1 MEVMNNMDVSY
12 LRNITTTVSSLKQD
26 FINPNNTISKIQIGD
41 KVYDLAGADNYVG
54 NSVGNLEN
62 EINKIWEKLNK
73 TVSMVHNCANCGATL
88 EIKENKPVFHCK
100 YCGSTYLVGTA
111 QIYSNY

>member
-1 MEVMNNMDVSY
+1 MEIMNKMDVSY
-12 LRNITTTVSSLKQD
+12 LTNTTTTVSSLKQE

-41 KVYDLAGADNYVG
+41 KVYDLAGVDNYSTGVE
-54 NSVGNLEN
+54 NLKD
-62 EINKIWEKLNK
+62 EIDKIWNKLNK